1 MSEESGERELQ
12 SVEFEAYAG
21 IVPHH
26 SIIKGYQE
34 AIPDGGKEVINIVK
48 RQQTFTF
55 IYNMTS
61 LVTSNTIP
69 LLLVLP
75 ILFAISAGALIEI
88 SLISSVPIG
97 VFTAGAA
104 ISRVRTAWRV
114 SAAPAPAIGPGETA
128 TPVQR
133 QLPADTEQTQP

>member
-1 MSEESGERELQ
+1 MSEEPGRQELH

-21 IVPHH
+21 IVPHD

-34 AIPDGGKEVINIVK
+34 AIPDGGIEVINIVK
-48 RQQTFTF
+48 RQQLFTF

-61 LVTSNTIP
+61 LVTSNIIP

-75 ILFAISAGALIEI
+75 ILFAISAGAIIEI
-88 SLISSVPIG
+88 SLISSIPIG

-104 ISRVRTAWRV
+104 ISRVRTVWRA
-114 SAAPAPAIGPGETA
+114 SDASAPAIKSGETG
-128 TPVQR
+128 QR
-133 QLPADTEQTQP
+133 HLPADTEQMQP